1 MTKQAKQMIADI
13 KSTGATVYAAR
24 NKLTRDWLVVVS
36 EGEVDS
42 VARHADL
49 VTALTVANG

>member
-36 EGEVDS
+36 TGDVDS

>member
-1 MTKQAKQMIADI
+1 MTKQAKQMIANL
-13 KSTGATVYAAR
+13 KSQGARVQANKNTITGE
-24 NKLTRDWLVVVS
+24 WLVVVS
-36 EGEVDS
+36 MCDVDS